1 MRNLQRWR
9 GVVLLGG
16 VSALILVFYFSGQL
30 SFFIHPRYNVFTVA
44 MATFAVVVTIA
55 AFALLPAK
63 RSQVTQT
70 PSLVAGRSL
79 PGPKT
84 EGADHGHDD
93 DHDHGEHDV
102 EVPTTPWGRAIAL
115 VAGGLSLAALITLA
129 VLPPATLSTVTVENR
144 SLNQAALGDTVQAFA
159 DAQGGSEA
167 TFLAFT
173 VREWAGILRQTQDPA
188 FFQGKPVDV
197 VGFVV
202 ADTTDRDVFFVTR
215 FAVSCC
221 SVDAQPIGIPVYFP
235 GWEDSFATEEWVRVS
250 GEFVMNPNAGSSH
263 PLVVRPR
270 EVTPSEQP
278 RDPYLF

>member
-44 MATFAVVVTIA
+44 MATCAVVLAIV

-63 RSQVTQT
+63 RSQVTET
-70 PSLVAGRSL
+70 PSLVSGRDLPSL
-79 PGPKT
+79 KNG
-84 EGADHGHDD
+84 GVDHDH

-115 VAGGLSLAALITLA
+115 VSGGLSLVALITLA

-202 ADTTDRDVFFVTR
+202 ADATDRDVFFVTR

-235 GWEDSFATEEWVRVS
+235 GWEDSYTAEEWVRVS